1 MIIPLN
7 VETENTYYK
16 IFETIKY
23 VFNKLNNFE
32 KKKGRPYKYSDEQI
46 LACAIYGVRNSIF
59 SLRELEYKINRDPL
73 FKYTIGI
80 DKAPDYSTLS
90 LRLNKIER
98 FIYYGIYAMLIESIN
113 PDTRICA
120 IDGTALRSS
129 KFDGDARKGKGTRL
143 GFYIGYKLHCI
154 ASVTDV
160 IIPLIFH
167 ITTANVYD
175 NQLFDLMYEAKIYNP
190 FMILADAAYDD
201 ENWFKI
207 AKDLDLNLLTDVNIR
222 NSKSIESFSENRYN
236 NALFRESTIGSKLY
250 KNRLKIE
257 QLFSVL
263 KGLYNLENPRLYG
276 KNRYKRH
283 VKWVL
288 MSYLIDEYN
297 KKKDNIKTRKYPW
310 NL

>member
-46 LACAIYGVRNSIF
+46 LACTIYGVRNSIF

-80 DKAPDYSTLS
+80 DKSPDYSTLS

-160 IIPLIFH
+160 IIPLIFD

-263 KGLYNLENPRLYG
+263 K
-276 KNRYKRH
+276 
-283 VKWVL
+283 
-288 MSYLIDEYN
+288 
-297 KKKDNIKTRKYPW
+297 RKSTSLW
-310 NL
+310 

>member
-143 GFYIGYKLHCI
+143 GFYIGYTLHCI

-160 IIPLIFH
+160 IIPLIFD

>member
-46 LACAIYGVRNSIF
+46 LACTIYGVRNSIF

-160 IIPLIFH
+160 IIPLIFD

-276 KNRYKRH
+276 KNRYKWH

>member
-46 LACAIYGVRNSIF
+46 LACTIYGVRNSIF

-160 IIPLIFH
+160 IIPLIFD

>member
-1 MIIPLN
+1 MIISLN
-7 VETENTYYK
+7 IETENTYYK

-23 VFNKLNNFE
+23 VFNKLNNAE

-160 IIPLIFH
+160 IIPLIFD

>member
-7 VETENTYYK
+7 VESENTYYK

-23 VFNKLNNFE
+23 VFNKLNNAE

-160 IIPLIFH
+160 IIPLIFD

-207 AKDLDLNLLTDVNIR
+207 AKGLDLNLLTDINIR
-222 NSKSIESFSENRYN
+222 NSKSIESFSQNRYN
-236 NALFRESTIGSKLY
+236 NALFKESPIGSKLY

-276 KNRYKRH
+276 KNRYERH
-283 VKWVL
+283 IKWVL

>member
-46 LACAIYGVRNSIF
+46 LACTIYGVRNSIF

-80 DKAPDYSTLS
+80 DKSPDYSTLS

-160 IIPLIFH
+160 IIPLIFD

-276 KNRYKRH
+276 KNRYKWH

>member
-1 MIIPLN
+1 M
-7 VETENTYYK
+7 YR
-16 IFETIKY
+16 IKY

-160 IIPLIFH
+160 IIPLIFD

>member
-143 GFYIGYKLHCI
+143 GFYVGYKLHCI

-160 IIPLIFH
+160 IIPLIFD

>member
-23 VFNKLNNFE
+23 VFNKLNNAE

-160 IIPLIFH
+160 IIPLIFD

>member
-23 VFNKLNNFE
+23 VFNKLNNAE

-160 IIPLIFH
+160 IIPLIFD

-222 NSKSIESFSENRYN
+222 NSKSIESWTYVNI
-236 NALFRESTIGSKLY
+236 LDT
-250 KNRLKIE
+250 KN
-257 QLFSVL
+257 
-263 KGLYNLENPRLYG
+263 
-276 KNRYKRH
+276 
-283 VKWVL
+283 
-288 MSYLIDEYN
+288 
-297 KKKDNIKTRKYPW
+297 
-310 NL
+310 

>member
-46 LACAIYGVRNSIF
+46 LAYAIYGVRNSIF

-80 DKAPDYSTLS
+80 DKASDYSTLS

-160 IIPLIFH
+160 IIPLIFD

>member
-46 LACAIYGVRNSIF
+46 LACTIYGVRNSIF

-80 DKAPDYSTLS
+80 DKASDYSTLS

-98 FIYYGIYAMLIESIN
+98 FIYYVIYAMLIESIN

-160 IIPLIFH
+160 IIPLIFD

-283 VKWVL
+283 VKLVL